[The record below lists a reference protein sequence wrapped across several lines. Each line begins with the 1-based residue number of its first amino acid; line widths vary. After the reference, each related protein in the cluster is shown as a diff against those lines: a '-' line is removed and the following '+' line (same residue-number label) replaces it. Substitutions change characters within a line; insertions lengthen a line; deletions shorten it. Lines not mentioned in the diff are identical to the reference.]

1 MLEKQYIRI
10 IRWVNRAQT
19 MSADGNFSDAI
30 LDVECARAELDDARQ
45 ELLLCHKEGRE
56 RKQLPKALLAVSGAL
71 FAVLVW
77 SVPLHRSDPH
87 VFVQREDVAQRV
99 RLSSAADESARLNP
113 AQALSVVPQTPTAV
127 VAAVGE
133 EQTRIMPE
141 EMRVEAISQPVL
153 PKTAN
158 VRKNVRLASQR
169 GAARLSAADMLRLT
183 EVGRRALQKDRS
195 VLVLEF
201 N

>member
-1 MLEKQYIRI
+1 MLEKQYSRI

-45 ELLLCHKEGRE
+45 ELLLCHKEGSE
-56 RKQLPKALLAVSGAL
+56 RKQLPKSLLAASGAL

-77 SVPLHRSDPH
+77 SVPLHRSDPR
-87 VFVQREDVAQRV
+87 VFVQREEVAQ
-99 RLSSAADESARLNP
+99 LSLHSGTADESNRP
-113 AQALSVVPQTPTAV
+113 APMPAVAV
-127 VAAVGE
+127 VTPSPAAAVSAVGE
-133 EQTRIMPE
+133 EQTHIMPVKMLE
-141 EMRVEAISQPVL
+141 EAKSLPVS
-153 PKTAN
+153 PKTVN

-169 GAARLSAADMLRLT
+169 TATRLSAADMLRLT
-183 EVGRRALQKDRS
+183 EVGRRALQKDKS
-195 VLVLEF
+195 VLVLEL